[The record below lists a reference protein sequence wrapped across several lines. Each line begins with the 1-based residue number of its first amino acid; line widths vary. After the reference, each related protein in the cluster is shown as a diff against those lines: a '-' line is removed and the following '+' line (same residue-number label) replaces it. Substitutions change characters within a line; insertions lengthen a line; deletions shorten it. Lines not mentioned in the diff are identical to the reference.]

1 MIAQDFARVGVLASG
16 SIATPYGGASTCAY
30 AGKRP
35 ARARPAQ
42 SVQDTT
48 FEKGKYLIESK

>member
-1 MIAQDFARVGVLASG
+1 MIAQDFARRRVLGSG
-16 SIATPYGGASTCAY
+16 SIATAYGVATTCAH

-42 SVQDTT
+42 FGSRRGSV
-48 FEKGKYLIESK
+48 

>member
-16 SIATPYGGASTCAY
+16 SIATAYVVASMCVH

-35 ARARPAQ
+35 ARARQRSLFRVPN
-42 SVQDTT
+42 V
-48 FEKGKYLIESK
+48 EN